1 MDLFSAQRSHFF
13 RPLVSKHRELIVA
26 CLKAFYDRLY
36 SPDTSYGF
44 HVNRGELRELFATV
58 IRDFP
63 FQGSEDALELESEE
77 DALDTSDEYTLA
89 SSIMRVLMKN
99 GWLEEYLDKATMAN
113 AYRFARQA
121 KVVTKSFIELE
132 QRTIRTKQRNV
143 RNTRNALLA
152 FFEHADPYDLAD
164 AHAYSLQVIEDLN
177 DEIADLDDRKAR
189 MLRSAASGAAIAE
202 FLDYMEGHFKPE
214 LAVKLAADS
223 VERHRRTIVDLIDR
237 IRAWPLD
244 EREAVDTKLRPMIPP
259 QMDLARGE
267 SPTIGLVSR
276 IEQAIDAAYHSKLSE
291 LRASLSSFSRAATQL
306 IRQQVSMRQGLGEQ
320 VISQVVHKLGEL
332 DNEQQDRMLERIG
345 QGIKLTHV
353 GLVDPGGLRLR
364 KQNERPELSTAAESR
379 EPTDEEKMRIVMD
392 QAESTAFTVSP
403 LIIRDF
409 LLALIGEGG
418 GIRLSSLKPTD
429 PPAILSI
436 MHAIEAASTS
446 LADRGE
452 RLEVVPLDETFD
464 TPYMTADD
472 FIIRK
477 AS

>member
-1 MDLFSAQRSHFF
+1 
-13 RPLVSKHRELIVA
+13 
-26 CLKAFYDRLY
+26 
-36 SPDTSYGF
+36 
-44 HVNRGELRELFATV
+44 
-58 IRDFP
+58 
-63 FQGSEDALELESEE
+63 
-77 DALDTSDEYTLA
+77 
-89 SSIMRVLMKN
+89 
-99 GWLEEYLDKATMAN
+99 
-113 AYRFARQA
+113 
-121 KVVTKSFIELE
+121 
-132 QRTIRTKQRNV
+132 
-143 RNTRNALLA
+143 
-152 FFEHADPYDLAD
+152 LAD

-177 DEIADLDDRKAR
+177 DEIADLDDRKSR
-189 MLRSAASGAAIAE
+189 MLQSAASGAAISE

-237 IRAWPLD
+237 IRTWPPENL
-244 EREAVDTKLRPMIPP
+244 EAIDAKLRPMIPA
-259 QMDLARGE
+259 QMDIARGE
-267 SPTIGLVSR
+267 SPTLSLTAR
-276 IEQAIDAAYHSKLSE
+276 IEQAIDSAYHSKLSE

-320 VISQVVHKLGEL
+320 KIGRALHCLGEL
-332 DNEQQDRMLERIG
+332 APDAQDEMLLKIG
-345 QGIKLTHV
+345 QGIRLTQV

-364 KQNERPELSTAAESR
+364 KQNERPELATHSESR
-379 EPTDEEKMRIVMD
+379 EPSFDERMQIVMD

-409 LLALIGEGG
+409 LLAMIGEGE
-418 GIRLSSLKPTD
+418 GIKLSALEPSD

-452 RLEVVPLDETFD
+452 RLELVPLDETFD

-472 FIIRK
+472 FLIRK